1 MKKLIYNSNL
11 KKDIENYNKELNIYE
26 EIFKYLVCLLGIC
39 FLAIIINVNF
49 LLPAMICYITVS
61 IPIFKSY
68 IKNKIKRINNK
79 KKNSSNKIDKLI
91 SELYDNSINI
101 SKKELICSKTISTKT
116 KKISRN
122 NNEIIKNEAS
132 INTDYYLKDIQNRLK
147 ILRREKKTTLENYKI
162 INECSL
168 YLMEENEL
176 DYEVPQEYKRIL
188 K

>member
-39 FLAIIINVNF
+39 FLAIIINGNF
-49 LLPAMICYITVS
+49 LLTVMICYITVS
-61 IPIFKSY
+61 IPIFKNY

-122 NNEIIKNEAS
+122 NNEIIKKEAS

-147 ILRREKKTTLENYKI
+147 ILRREKKTTLENYRI

-176 DYEVPQEYKRIL
+176 DYEVPQEYKKIL

>member
-39 FLAIIINVNF
+39 FLAIIINGNF
-49 LLPAMICYITVS
+49 LLPVMICYITVS
-61 IPIFKSY
+61 IPIFKNY

-79 KKNSSNKIDKLI
+79 KKNSYNKIDKLI
-91 SELYDNSINI
+91 SKLYD
-101 SKKELICSKTISTKT
+101 
-116 KKISRN
+116 
-122 NNEIIKNEAS
+122 NEIIKKEAS

-147 ILRREKKTTLENYKI
+147 ILRREKKTTLENYRI

-176 DYEVPQEYKRIL
+176 DYEVPQEYKKIL